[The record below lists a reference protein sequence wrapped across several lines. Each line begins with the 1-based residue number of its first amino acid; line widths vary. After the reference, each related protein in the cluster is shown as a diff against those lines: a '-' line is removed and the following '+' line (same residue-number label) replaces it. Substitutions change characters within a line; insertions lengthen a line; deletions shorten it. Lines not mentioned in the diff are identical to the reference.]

1 MLPFSSDLRTR
12 TVLAC
17 IVATLAIGLG
27 AWARSNPQSPAPAT
41 PQNDTE
47 DVGTQEEKPNEP
59 SITPTGPSTS
69 RLGRKQ
75 RQALLKSEFEK
86 LKRDADELADLA
98 KSLQD
103 EVDKS
108 TENVFSLTV
117 IEKADRIE
125 KLARRIKGDAKVR

>member
-1 MLPFSSDLRTR
+1 MLPASPDRRTR
-12 TVLAC
+12 
-17 IVATLAIGLG
+17 IGLAFVSAAFAIAISALG
-27 AWARSNPQSPAPAT
+27 QSN
-41 PQNDTE
+41 
-47 DVGTQEEKPNEP
+47 VGTREAVASRIDTGAILTQERPGEP
-59 SITPTGPSTS
+59 PYMPGDTSTP

-108 TENVFSLTV
+108 SENVFSLTV
-117 IEKADRIE
+117 VEKADRIE
-125 KLARRIKGDAKVR
+125 KLAKRIKGAAKVH